1 METPYMNRFKQNN
14 LPKSENKKPL
24 IIAMILGSVLVA
36 AFFTQSSIGD
46 YMERSDAIDAAK
58 IKLQ

>member
-1 METPYMNRFKQNN
+1 MNRFKQNN